1 MREKRNLLEY
11 LGISLKGMAMGAAD
25 IVPGVSGGTL
35 AFIMG
40 FYEELVETID
50 GLDLKFFK
58 SWKQNGLKETW
69 LKYNLSFL
77 VFLGLG
83 VAISIALF
91 AKIIEN
97 LIEVHPIK
105 VWAFFFGLVSAS
117 LIYVAKQIKK
127 WNAGIIISLLIAS
140 AFAYFISGLNP
151 MAETDST
158 WFLFVAGFVAI
169 IAMILPGISGAFI
182 LLLIGAY
189 QPVIGLLNEFTSALR
204 IVDFE
209 AAKSLLGKI
218 LIFMLGAATGLKAFS
233 KVLNWMFSNH
243 KNLTLAA
250 LTGFIFGALNKIWPW
265 KKVIETRI
273 NSSGQE
279 VPFIEKS
286 VSPLSFNGDPQILW
300 AVIFMLIGFGLIFG
314 IEFLARKKQD

>member
-69 LKYNLSFL
+69 IKYNLSFL

-117 LIYVAKQIKK
+117 LIYVAKQIKR

-140 AFAYFISGLNP
+140 VFAFYISGLNP

-189 QPVIGLLNEFTSALR
+189 QPVIGLLNDFTSALR
-204 IVDFE
+204 MADLE
-209 AAKSLLGKI
+209 AAKPLLGKI

-250 LTGFIFGALNKIWPW
+250 LTGFILGALNKIWPW
-265 KKVIETRI
+265 KEVIETRI
-273 NSSGQE
+273 NSSGKE

-286 VSPLSFNGDPQILW
+286 VSPLSFSGDPQTLW

-314 IEFLARKKQD
+314 IEFLARTKQN

>member
-25 IVPGVSGGTL
+25 VVPGVSGGTL

-58 SWKQNGLKETW
+58 SWKQNGLKDTW

-83 VAISIALF
+83 VVISIALF

-97 LIEVHPIK
+97 LIEAHPIK

-117 LIYVAKQIKK
+117 LIYVAKQIKR
-127 WNAGIIISLLIAS
+127 WNTGIIISLLIAS
-140 AFAYFISGLNP
+140 VFAFYISGLNP

-189 QPVIGLLNEFTSALR
+189 QPVIGVLNEFTSALR
-204 IVDFE
+204 MADFE
-209 AAKSLLGKI
+209 AARPLLGKI
-218 LIFMLGAATGLKAFS
+218 LIFMLGAVTGLKAFS
-233 KVLNWMFSNH
+233 RVLNWMFSNH

-250 LTGFIFGALNKIWPW
+250 LTGFILGALNKIWPW
-265 KKVIETRI
+265 KEVIETRI

-286 VSPLSFNGDPQILW
+286 VSPLSFSGDPQILW